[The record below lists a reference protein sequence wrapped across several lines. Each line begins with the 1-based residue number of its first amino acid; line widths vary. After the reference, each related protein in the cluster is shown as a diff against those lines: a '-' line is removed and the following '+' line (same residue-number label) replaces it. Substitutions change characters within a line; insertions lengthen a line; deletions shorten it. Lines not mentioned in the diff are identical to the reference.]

1 MVLAR
6 MHVRSFVIAL
16 GCLLVCSAGRVFA
29 QHVTDPQV
37 VEFDPSPD
45 HWAVSA
51 AGQPIVNGYDLAVY
65 QVGASKPYDVVSLG
79 KPVPQSNGKIEV
91 SLLSALSKPLQPGV
105 TYESQVTVVG
115 PSGSSPSNWSNTFAV
130 GGPCTYVVTASNLAF
145 AASGGSGTINVT
157 TGTGCVWSAGSAAA
171 WVTIGAG
178 GTGSGTVTFTIAAN
192 TSASSRSATINVATQ
207 SLTVTQAAASTECS
221 FTLSSSTT
229 AFPAAGGT
237 GLFSV
242 TAPVTEPGGCA
253 WMPESTASWLRIGT
267 GGGTGNNS
275 KSFSVAANPS
285 SVART
290 ALIRVS
296 NQSITITQAGV
307 LSVKQSGRP
316 KR

>member
-1 MVLAR
+1 MLAR

-29 QHVTDPQV
+29 QHVLDPQV

-51 AGQPIVNGYDLAVY
+51 AGQPIVSRYDLAVY
-65 QVGASKPYDVVSLG
+65 QVGASNPYNVVSLG

-91 SLLSALSKPLQPGV
+91 SLLSALSKPLQPSV
-105 TYESQVTVVG
+105 IYESQVTVVG
-115 PSGSSPSNWSNTFAV
+115 PSGSSLSNWSNTFAV
-130 GGPCTYVVTASNLAF
+130 GGPCTYAVAASNLAF
-145 AASGGSGTINVT
+145 AGSGGSGTINVT
-157 TGTGCVWSAGSAAA
+157 TGSGCVWSAGSGAA

-192 TSASSRSATINVATQ
+192 TSASSRSAIINVATQ
-207 SLTVTQAAASTECS
+207 SLKVTQAAASTACT

-229 AFPAAGGT
+229 AFPTAGGT

-242 TAPVTEPGGCA
+242 TAPVTAPGGCA
-253 WMPESTASWLRIGT
+253 WMPERTASWLTIST
-267 GGGTGNNS
+267 GGGTGNGSN
-275 KSFSVAANPS
+275 SFSVAANPS
-285 SVART
+285 PLPRT

-296 NQSITITQAGV
+296 NQSIIITQAGV
-307 LSVKQSGRP
+307 QGVKQYGRP